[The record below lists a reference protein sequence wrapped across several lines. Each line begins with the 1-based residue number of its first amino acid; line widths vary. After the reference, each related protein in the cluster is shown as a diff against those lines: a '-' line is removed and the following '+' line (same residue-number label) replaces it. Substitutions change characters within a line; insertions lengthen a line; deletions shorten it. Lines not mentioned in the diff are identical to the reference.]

1 MRFLAKSFEIPTLLV
16 LGLGLGAGAGFGVHE
31 MLKPTLM
38 TIEGDAS
45 AYLMD
50 AEAAFEKY
58 EAAKRKGTPLES
70 ALEPAEMISVAH
82 TLFDAQEYSYC
93 EGVGVSRAMGLVDQ
107 GIQSWKVRDKDR
119 YFEESNSFSSFVA
132 LYNRMYQEGDST
144 TKYWGKTPNYGGNA
158 PEEVSNEQYASEMG
172 RQVSESIVYLVSP
185 KTDSPVD
192 LSGRGLSSIKK
203 HDGGYTVDFEAD
215 PASSTLRYV
224 HQMKTISNLKEFP
237 SFDYVHLTYEL
248 DEDLNLLYFRN
259 YESYRATLASGIG
272 STCEGSMTT
281 VFRSAG
287 PGEAAIPLP
296 SDPSIAY
303 PSDEAALLQKYGY

>member
-1 MRFLAKSFEIPTLLV
+1 MRFMAKSFEIPSLLV
-16 LGLGLGAGAGFGVHE
+16 LGLGLGAGTGFGVHE
-31 MLKPTLM
+31 MLKPTLEV
-38 TIEGDAS
+38 IDGDAS
-45 AYLMD
+45 AYMID
-50 AEAAFEKY
+50 AEAAFGKY
-58 EAAKRKGTPLES
+58 EAAKKKGAPLES
-70 ALEPAEMISVAH
+70 ALDPSEMISVAY
-82 TLFDAQEYSYC
+82 TLFSRQEYSC
-93 EGVGVSRAMGLVDQ
+93 SEGVGVSRAMGLVDQ
-107 GIQSWKVRDKDR
+107 GIQSMTVRDKDR
-119 YFEESNSFSSFVA
+119 YFEESNSFSNFVS
-132 LYNRMYQEGDST
+132 LYNRMYQEGDTT

-192 LSGRGLSSIKK
+192 RSGKGLSSIKK
-203 HDGGYTVDFEAD
+203 HDGGYTVEFEAD

-237 SFDYVHLTYEL
+237 RFDYVHLTYEL

-281 VFRSAG
+281 VYKVLG
-287 PGEAAIPLP
+287 PGEASIPLP

-303 PSDEAALLQKYGY
+303 PKDEASLLEKYGY